1 MWLYNFVMYI
11 KLFYV
16 ILNSGPGHVT
26 FWRLCTDQELEKE
39 KLAKLARQSQS
50 KDESLS
56 DPDVSTATSTRQD
69 DVESEEK
76 TGVVKMLLESVI
88 EDQRKLIP
96 GRKCLI
102 LR

>member
-1 MWLYNFVMYI
+1 MYI

-16 ILNSGPGHVT
+16 ILYSGPGHVT

-102 LR
+102 FFNNLNFVI